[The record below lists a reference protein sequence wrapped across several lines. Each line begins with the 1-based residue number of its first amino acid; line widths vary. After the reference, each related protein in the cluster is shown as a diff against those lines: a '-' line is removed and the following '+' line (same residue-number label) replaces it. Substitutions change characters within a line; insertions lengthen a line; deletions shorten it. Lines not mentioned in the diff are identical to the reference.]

1 MEPTGENHSFI
12 LPPALLAEVEA
23 AANEEHRPVD
33 DVLRDLVAQGLSE
46 RRWKA
51 HSDQELRHARELG
64 LPDVDDQP
72 MSDKY
77 RQTIREK
84 IAQGMESARQGKL
97 VDGDAVFARIK
108 AEMTALEQPGRG

>member
-1 MEPTGENHSFI
+1 MKPTGETHSFV

-33 DVLRDLVAQGLSE
+33 DVLRDLVEQGLSE
-46 RRWKA
+46 RRWKL
-51 HSDQELRHARELG
+51 HSEQEYRRARELG

-77 RQTIREK
+77 RRSLREK
-84 IAQGMESARQGKL
+84 IAQGMQSIREGRVG
-97 VDGDAVFARIK
+97 DGDAFMTRMN
-108 AEMTALEQPGRG
+108 AELAELERQGQ